1 MNQLILA
8 SQSPRRKELLDLAG
22 FSYDIQASDLKE
34 EINRNLSPAENVQ
47 WLAEQKANDIQK
59 IHPKAV
65 IIGADTIVAID
76 GKCLGKP
83 KDKKDAASMLQLL
96 SGKTHQVL
104 TGVTIQSENRKET
117 FYEQTDVTFWPL
129 TQDEIDR
136 YIETGEP
143 LDKAGSYGI
152 QGKGALFVQKIDGDY
167 FSVVGLPIAKTV
179 RVLETFGIT
188 PF

>member
-22 FSYDIQASDLKE
+22 FSYDIQTSHLKE
-34 EINRNLSPAENVQ
+34 EINRNFSPAENVQ
-47 WLAEQKANDIQK
+47 WLAEQKANDIQTLY
-59 IHPKAV
+59 PQAV
-65 IIGADTIVAID
+65 VIGADTIVAID
-76 GKCLGKP
+76 EKCLGKP
-83 KDKKDAASMLQLL
+83 KDKKEAAAMLHLL

-104 TGVTIQSENRKET
+104 TGVSIQSENRKET
-117 FYEQTDVTFWPL
+117 FYEQTEVTFWTL

-167 FSVVGLPIAKTV
+167 FSVVGLPIAKTA

>member
-1 MNQLILA
+1 MNQFILA

-22 FSYDIQASDLKE
+22 YSYEIHASQLKE

-47 WLAEQKANDIQK
+47 WLAEQKANDIHTK
-59 IHPKAV
+59 HPNAV
-65 IIGADTIVAID
+65 VIGADTIVALD
-76 GKCLGKP
+76 GTCLGKP
-83 KDKKDAASMLQLL
+83 KDQADASEMLQLL

-117 FYEQTDVTFWPL
+117 FYESTEVTFWTL
-129 TQDEIDR
+129 TQQEIDR
-136 YIETGEP
+136 YIKTGEP

-152 QGKGALFVQKIDGDY
+152 QGKGALFVQKIAGDY
-167 FSVVGLPIAKTV
+167 FSVVGLPIAKTAK
-179 RVLETFGIT
+179 VLQTFGIT

>member
-1 MNQLILA
+1 M
-8 SQSPRRKELLDLAG
+8 
-22 FSYDIQASDLKE
+22 
-34 EINRNLSPAENVQ
+34 
-47 WLAEQKANDIQK
+47 AEQKANDIQRLN
-59 IHPKAV
+59 PKAV
-65 IIGADTIVAID
+65 VIGADTIVAID

-83 KDKKDAASMLQLL
+83 KDKKEAAFMLQLL

-104 TGVTIQSENRKET
+104 TGVTVQSENRKET
-117 FYEQTDVTFWPL
+117 FYEQTEVTFWTL
-129 TQDEIDR
+129 TQNEIDR
-136 YIETGEP
+136 YIDTGEP

>member
-22 FSYDIQASDLKE
+22 FSYDIQASQLKE

-59 IHPKAV
+59 KHPKAV
-65 IIGADTIVAID
+65 VIGADTIVAID

-83 KDKKDAASMLQLL
+83 KDQTEASSMLQLL

-104 TGVTIQSENRKET
+104 TGVTIQSENRIET
-117 FYEQTDVTFWPL
+117 FYEMTDVTFWTL
-129 TQDEIDR
+129 TQNEINR
-136 YIETGEP
+136 YIDSGEP
-143 LDKAGSYGI
+143 FDKAGSYGI
-152 QGKGALFVQKIDGDY
+152 QGKGALFVQKINGDY

-179 RVLETFGIT
+179 KVLETFGIT

>member
-1 MNQLILA
+1 M
-8 SQSPRRKELLDLAG
+8 
-22 FSYDIQASDLKE
+22 
-34 EINRNLSPAENVQ
+34 
-47 WLAEQKANDIQK
+47 
-59 IHPKAV
+59 

-83 KDKKDAASMLQLL
+83 KDKEDAASMLQLL

-152 QGKGALFVQKIDGDY
+152 QGKGALFVQK
-167 FSVVGLPIAKTV
+167 
-179 RVLETFGIT
+179 
-188 PF
+188 